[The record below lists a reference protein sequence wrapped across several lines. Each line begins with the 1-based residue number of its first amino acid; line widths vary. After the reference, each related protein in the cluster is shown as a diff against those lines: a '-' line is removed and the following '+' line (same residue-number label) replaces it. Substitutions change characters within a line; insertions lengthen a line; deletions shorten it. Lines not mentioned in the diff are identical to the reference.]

1 MIFPWIWNALPGGR
15 ALKAALLAVIVS
27 SLIALLFLVVFPGIE
42 VVLTPPPV
50 VEALGIN
57 SDPLSTDLVLK
68 S

>member
-1 MIFPWIWNALPGGR
+1 MIFPWIWNVLPAGR

-50 VEALGIN
+50 VEALGISFN
-57 SDPLSTDLVLK
+57 ALPAHLVLN